1 MLIREITSASE
12 LDPAMVSEWLSQLTG
27 KALQTSFEELDR
39 IAESQN
45 SHLFILE
52 DEGDVPCGMVT
63 VSFCYVLSY
72 GISAWVDDVFVTP
85 ESRGKHFGSAL
96 IDYAIEY
103 ARKEGA
109 SIINLT
115 SSPFRTSA
123 ISMYTGKGFE
133 KRDSNIY
140 RKKL

>member
-1 MLIREITSASE
+1 MIIKEITSASE
-12 LDPAMVSEWLSQLTG
+12 LSLPMVSEWLSQLTG
-27 KALQTSFEELDR
+27 KPVQTSAEELDR
-39 IAESQN
+39 IANAQN

-52 DEGDVPCGMVT
+52 DENGIPSGMIT
-63 VSFCYVLSY
+63 VSLCYILSY

-85 ESRGKHFGSAL
+85 ASRGKHYGNAL
-96 IDYAIEY
+96 IDFAIEF

-109 SIINLT
+109 SIANLT

-123 ISMYTGKGFE
+123 IAMYTGKGFE
-133 KRDSNIY
+133 KRDSNIF